1 MRNLPDRW
9 VCTSWNPGRGNDA
22 HGMDEIG
29 CHRFDLD
36 SQENRVSN
44 GVQRYPCSEAYCLRK
59 NKNTGNVYCRFHF
72 LYSLQ
77 DEPVIAKPP
86 FSSFYRL
93 YLALNCYNKA
103 ADQHGLA
110 GQYRHVTSTPVS

>member
-1 MRNLPDRW
+1 MHMEWMRLAAIALTWIVKRIGFPM
-9 VCTSWNPGRGNDA
+9 VC
-22 HGMDEIG
+22 
-29 CHRFDLD
+29 
-36 SQENRVSN
+36 N
-44 GVQRYPCSEAYCLRK
+44 GIYYPCSEAYCLRK

-110 GQYRHVTSTPVS
+110 GQYRPVISTPVS